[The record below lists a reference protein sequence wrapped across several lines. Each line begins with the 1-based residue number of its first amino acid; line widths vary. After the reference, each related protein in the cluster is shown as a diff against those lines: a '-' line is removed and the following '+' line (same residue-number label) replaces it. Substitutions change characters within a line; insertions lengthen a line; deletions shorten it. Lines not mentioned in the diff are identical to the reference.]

1 MASGKPLLP
10 VAMAATS
17 IPGLETLASPVTD
30 HLRLQQ
36 RARLSRLH
44 TEGRTRLV
52 FSTVFVVIVMLQAVL
67 VVIQAWQTVL
77 KDPDMDDNL
86 VQVFVH
92 VYEKEGGHEGCQV
105 QDTVFRQHHGD
116 LSQDWGCSLS
126 VDADELENQTVAC
139 VCKMRSEEPKSV
151 QSKILVPLFAARTLN
166 APSQSRVT
174 LSLR

>member
-86 VQVFVH
+86 VQVFV
-92 VYEKEGGHEGCQV
+92 YA
-105 QDTVFRQHHGD
+105 
-116 LSQDWGCSLS
+116 L
-126 VDADELENQTVAC
+126 
-139 VCKMRSEEPKSV
+139 
-151 QSKILVPLFAARTLN
+151 
-166 APSQSRVT
+166 
-174 LSLR
+174 